1 MTPVGSLLNPHKITS
16 VVSVPVAA
24 VVTTVA
30 HAPEPIALVP
40 NADVPLGANDC
51 VTTLEELDP

>member
-24 VVTTVA
+24 VVTTDA
-30 HAPEPIALVP
+30 HVPELMAPVP
-40 NADVPLGANDC
+40 NAEVPLGANDC
-51 VTTLEELDP
+51 VTTLAEFDP